1 MCLLNKT
8 PEYILLFLLL
18 LSKNI
23 FGTYGSSGPPP
34 SLFRDN
40 DNYHSIVTT
49 TAAGEAA
56 AAAAAATTT
65 TFMPPSSILST
76 TNGIDTASSNSTTAP
91 EKTWSE
97 ISFIVLKAT
106 IMISIIVAAVFGNL
120 LVIISVM
127 RNRKLR
133 WVPLSLG
140 IQKISF
146 FFLLLK
152 FYITFSLC
160 SH

>member
-8 PEYILLFLLL
+8 PEYIILFLLL

-40 DNYHSIVTT
+40 DNYHSI
-49 TAAGEAA
+49 
-56 AAAAAATTT
+56 ATTT
-65 TFMPPSSILST
+65 TPAPLATTTTSILST
-76 TNGIDTASSNSTTAP
+76 TNNTTAAASDSASFTNTTMKP
-91 EKTWSE
+91 EKTWSD
-97 ISFIVLKAT
+97 ITLLVLEVT

-133 WVPLSLG
+133 WVS
-140 IQKISF
+140 
-146 FFLLLK
+146 LLLVQ
-152 FYITFSLC
+152 FSIGFLIRLLTIPLC
-160 SH
+160 LH